1 MERRIEVLAGLVR
14 VSLENGERPEDIIPV
29 LLSAAETARATQ
41 RQNLLVVSGFGDPA
55 SAEAVSTALEQ
66 IYALG
71 VPLPSKIAFVAVTL
85 PQYSIYHFA
94 ERYAQRFG
102 IAAKVLVSDRD
113 ANEWLG
119 AREPSPCLSVP
130 IAATREGNYP
140 AARMDSRR
148 SVSRL
153 TTE

>member
-1 MERRIEVLAGLVR
+1 MKCKIQVLAGAVR

-41 RQNLLVVSGFGDPA
+41 LQNLLVVSGFGDPA
-55 SAEAVSTALEQ
+55 SAETVSSALEQ
-66 IYALG
+66 IHALG
-71 VPLPSKIAFVAVTL
+71 VPSPFKIAFVAVTL

-102 IAAKVLVSDRD
+102 IAVRVLVSARD

-119 AREPSPCLSVP
+119 VREPSL
-130 IAATREGNYP
+130 
-140 AARMDSRR
+140 
-148 SVSRL
+148 VSASQ
-153 TTE
+153 

>member
-1 MERRIEVLAGLVR
+1 MERRIEVLVGAVR

-29 LLSAAETARATQ
+29 LLSAAETARAT

-66 IYALG
+66 IHALG

-113 ANEWLG
+113 AKEWLG
-119 AREPSPCLSVP
+119 ATEPSPCLSVP

-140 AARMDSRR
+140 AALMGSRR